1 MTGGLWTAS
10 PSETLRVER
19 GFSLSHLDP
28 ASTPGYIGG
37 KDAGRI
43 ELKEHA
49 DELAAL
55 QEKLYAQSK
64 TEGKRRVLLVL
75 QGMDT
80 SGKGGVIE
88 HVVGAINPSGV
99 RVASFGKPTQEE
111 LAHDFL
117 WRIRTQLPRP
127 GTVGVFDRS
136 HYEDVLV
143 AKVRN
148 LAEPAVIRQRYGQ
161 IVEFERE
168 LTDSETT
175 VVKVMLHI
183 GAGEQKKRLT
193 DRLNQP
199 DKHWKYNPDDLDAR
213 AAWGAYREAYQL
225 ALERTSTPNAP
236 WYAVPANHKWYA
248 RLAVQ
253 RLLLDAMRG
262 VNLNWP
268 LAQFDVE
275 AEKRRLAAS

>member
-19 GFSLSHLDP
+19 GFSLPHLDP
-28 ASTPGYIGG
+28 SSTPGYLGG
-37 KDAGRI
+37 RDAARA
-43 ELKEHA
+43 ELKAHA
-49 DELAAL
+49 DELATL

-64 TEGKRRVLLVL
+64 AEGTRSVLLVL

-88 HVVGAINPSGV
+88 HVIGAISPSGV
-99 RVASFGKPTQEE
+99 RVASFTRPTREE

-117 WRIRTQLPRP
+117 WRIRKQLPRP
-127 GTVGVFDRS
+127 GLVGVFDRS

-143 AKVRN
+143 ARVRN
-148 LAEPAVIRQRYGQ
+148 LAEPAVIRQRYGH
-161 IVEFERE
+161 IVEFERQ
-168 LTDSETT
+168 LTDSGT
-175 VVKVMLHI
+175 VIVKVMLHI
-183 GAGEQKKRLT
+183 SAGEQKKRLA

-199 DKHWKYNPDDLDAR
+199 DKQWKYNPEDLQVR

-225 ALERTSTPNAP
+225 ALERSSTDNAP

-253 RLLLDAMRG
+253 RLLLDALRG
-262 VNLNWP
+262 LRLTWP
-268 LAQFDVE
+268 SAQFDVE
-275 AEKRRLAAS
+275 EQKRRLAAS